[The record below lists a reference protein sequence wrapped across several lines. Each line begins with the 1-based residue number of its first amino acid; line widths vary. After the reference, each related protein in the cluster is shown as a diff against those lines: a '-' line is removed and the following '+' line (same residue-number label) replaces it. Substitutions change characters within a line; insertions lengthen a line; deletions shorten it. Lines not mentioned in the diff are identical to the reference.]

1 MNIDVGQIL
10 IITWEEGD
18 TVSILQRG
26 KVRF

>member
-26 KVRF
+26 EVRF